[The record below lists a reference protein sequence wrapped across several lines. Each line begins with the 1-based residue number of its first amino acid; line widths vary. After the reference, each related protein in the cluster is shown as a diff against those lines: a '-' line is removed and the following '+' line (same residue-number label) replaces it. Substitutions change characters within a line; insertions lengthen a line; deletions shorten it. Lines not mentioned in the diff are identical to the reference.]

1 MNILLLGSGGRESAL
16 AWKMAQSPFCEKL
29 YIAPGNPGTAEV
41 GENVPELKPMDF
53 ASVLVFCR
61 DKSVGL
67 LVVGNEDPLV
77 GGIVDYFRVAGSEL
91 PIVGPD
97 SKGAALEGSKDFAKR
112 FMAEHGIPTAR
123 YLSFTA
129 ATAAEGR
136 EFLSELKP
144 PFVLKADGL
153 AAGKGVL
160 IIDSLEEA
168 RAALDEMLAG
178 KFGASSA
185 TVVIE

>member
-53 ASVLVFCR
+53 ASVLVFLVA

-77 GGIVDYFRVAGSEL
+77 GGIVDYSGL
-91 PIVGPD
+91 P
-97 SKGAALEGSKDFAKR
+97 AANC
-112 FMAEHGIPTAR
+112 P
-123 YLSFTA
+123 
-129 ATAAEGR
+129 
-136 EFLSELKP
+136 
-144 PFVLKADGL
+144 
-153 AAGKGVL
+153 
-160 IIDSLEEA
+160 
-168 RAALDEMLAG
+168 
-178 KFGASSA
+178 
-185 TVVIE
+185 